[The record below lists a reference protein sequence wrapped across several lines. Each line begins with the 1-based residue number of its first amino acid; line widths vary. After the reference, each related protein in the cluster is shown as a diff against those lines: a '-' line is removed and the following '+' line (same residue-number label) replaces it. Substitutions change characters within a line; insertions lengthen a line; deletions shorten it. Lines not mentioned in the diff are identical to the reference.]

1 MNDTQKKGR
10 VTIPTDLDVVPE
22 TLEILKK
29 WGADAIRDCDGTDF
43 PQQLRD
49 ADAKIYST
57 YYTTRKDNAWAKAN
71 PDEIQQCY
79 IMTGFYTAHGDTVT
93 IPLMKG
99 ISPELMEVNT
109 RDDITRWW
117 EVMDRTTGQPVPPS
131 QWSYADGSVTVQA
144 VPFHEY
150 TVSFLAYLI
159 WDPVHMYNAT
169 TNGWTNFEHQITF
182 DVRQPK
188 THKYSMERLRKFI
201 QEHPYVNVIRYTT
214 FFHQFTLIFDE
225 LKREKYVDWYGYS
238 ASVSPYILE
247 QFEREVGYKFRPE
260 YIIDQGYYNNQYRV
274 PSKEYKDFQA
284 FQRRE
289 VAKLAKEMVEI
300 THECGCEAM
309 MFLGDHWIG
318 TEPFMPEFKS
328 IGLDAVVGSVG
339 NGSTL
344 RLISDI
350 EGVKYTEGRFLPY
363 FFPDTFHEGGDPV
376 REAKENWVTARR
388 AILRKPIDRIGY
400 GGYLKL
406 ALQFPEFIDY
416 VQSVCDEFRELYDNI
431 KGTTPYCFK
440 RVAVLNCWGK
450 MRAWSC
456 HMVHH
461 ALYYKKNY
469 SYAGVIEALSGAP
482 FDVQF
487 ISFEDIKADPHLL
500 EKIDVLINVGD
511 ADTAHTGGRWWE
523 DPEIAAAVKK
533 FVWNGGGLIGVGEP
547 SGHQYQGRF
556 LQLAGVLGVEKET
569 GCTLNYDK
577 YNWDEHRDHFIL
589 ADCPNQDMDFGEGQ
603 KSIYALEDAQVLIQ
617 RDKEVQLAA
626 HDFGQGRAVYIS
638 GLPYS
643 FVNSRALYRAILWSS
658 HSEDQ
663 LHTWF
668 SSNYNVEVHAY
679 VANHKYCVVNNTYQ
693 PQDTTV
699 YTTDGHSF
707 DLHLEANEIKWY
719 EIG

>member
-1 MNDTQKKGR
+1 MDELRKTGR

-43 PQQLRD
+43 PQQLKD

-71 PDEIQQCY
+71 PDEVQQCY
-79 IMTGFYTAHGDTVT
+79 IMTGFYTAPGDTVT

-99 ISPELMEVNT
+99 ISPELMQVNT
-109 RDDITRWW
+109 NDDITRWW
-117 EVMDRTTGQPVPPS
+117 EVMDRTTGQPVPPE

-201 QEHPYVNVIRYTT
+201 AEHPYVDVIRYTT

-225 LKREKYVDWYGYS
+225 LKREKFVDWYGYS
-238 ASVSPYILE
+238 ASVSPYILN
-247 QFEREVGYKFRPE
+247 QFEQEVGYKFRPE

-274 PSKEYKDFQA
+274 PSKEFRDFQA

-289 VAKLAKEMVEI
+289 VAKLAKEMVDI
-300 THECGCEAM
+300 THACGCEAM

-318 TEPFMPEFKS
+318 TEPFMPEFKT

-406 ALQFPEFIDY
+406 ALQFPEFVDY
-416 VQSVCDEFRELYDNI
+416 VESVCNEFRELYENI
-431 KGTTPYCFK
+431 KGTTPYCVK

-450 MRAWSC
+450 MRAWGC

-461 ALYYKKNY
+461 ALYYKQNY
-469 SYAGVIEALSGAP
+469 SYAGVIEMLSGAP
-482 FDVQF
+482 FDVKF
-487 ISFEDIKADPHLL
+487 ISFEDIKNDPHLL
-500 EKIDVLINVGD
+500 DSLDVIINVGD
-511 ADTAHTGGRWWE
+511 ADTAHTGGIWWE
-523 DPEIAAAVKK
+523 DPEISSAIRK
-533 FVWNGGGLIGVGEP
+533 FVWNGGGFIGVGEP
-547 SGHQYQGRF
+547 SGHPYQGHI
-556 LQLAGVLGVEKET
+556 LQLASVLGVEEEN
-569 GCTLNYDK
+569 GFTLNYDK
-577 YNWDEHRDHFIL
+577 YNWEEHPDHFIL
-589 ADCPNQDMDFGEGQ
+589 QDADRPVDFGEG
-603 KSIYALEDAQVLIQ
+603 KKNIYALEGTEVLVQ
-617 RDKEVQLAA
+617 RNKEVQMAA
-626 HDFGQGRAVYIS
+626 HDFGKGRAVYIS
-638 GLPYS
+638 GVPYS
-643 FVNSRALYRAILWSS
+643 FANSRTLYRAILWSA
-658 HSEDQ
+658 HSEEE

-679 VANHKYCVVNNTYQ
+679 VKNGKYCVVNNTYE

-699 YTTDGHSF
+699 YTTDGSSF
-707 DLHLEANEIKWY
+707 ALHLDANEIKWY
-719 EIG
+719 EI